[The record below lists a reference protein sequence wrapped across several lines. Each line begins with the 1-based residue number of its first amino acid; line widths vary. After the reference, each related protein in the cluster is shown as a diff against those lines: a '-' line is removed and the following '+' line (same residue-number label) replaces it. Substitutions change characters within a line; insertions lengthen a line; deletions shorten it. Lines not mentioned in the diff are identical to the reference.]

1 VSARKPVVAIIG
13 TGLLGT
19 SLALAMKKSGFCAST
34 SGYSRKTET
43 IEQAIAAGAI
53 DIKLESLSDT
63 TSADIVILAAPVG
76 AIVSHLRE
84 LGSLGYEGSLIIDVG
99 STKAGIIKTA
109 VEAGLGSRFV
119 GGHPMAGSEKS
130 GPVHASSDLF
140 RKKVFFLTP
149 TEETSEEA
157 LQTAQELVKATGAR
171 IVEIDADEHDR
182 TVALTSHLPYLLA
195 AALSKLASEQS
206 GVSYVREAMAGAFK
220 SATRLA
226 DGSPEMWGDI
236 LLDNTANIKKWLE
249 KLHALAGDL
258 LAAAENPD
266 KLKSALHGLG
276 TIPDRPTESPS

>member
-1 VSARKPVVAIIG
+1 
-13 TGLLGT
+13 
-19 SLALAMKKSGFCAST
+19 
-34 SGYSRKTET
+34 
-43 IEQAIAAGAI
+43 
-53 DIKLESLSDT
+53 
-63 TSADIVILAAPVG
+63 VG
-76 AIVSHLRE
+76 VIVSHLRE

-99 STKAGIIKTA
+99 STKTGILKTA

-130 GPVHASSDLF
+130 GPVHASPNLF
-140 RKKVFFLTP
+140 NERVFFLTP

-157 LQTAQELVKATGAR
+157 LKMAQELVKATGAR

-206 GVSYVREAMAGAFK
+206 GDLSHVREAMAGAFR
-220 SATRLA
+220 SSTRLA

-236 LLDNTANIKKWLE
+236 LSDNTANIRKWLE
-249 KLHALAGDL
+249 ELHALASDL

-266 KLKSALHGLG
+266 KLKSALSGLG
-276 TIPDRPTESPS
+276 TLPDRPTESPS